1 MKCLINIISNYNKPT
16 TYIYFIKM
24 NSNNLTIFNLL
35 MFITTPL
42 SDEERKIFDFDKS
55 KINKIIA
62 KLDKGSFYL
71 GGQIKMSSNDIINL
85 DFIEKV
91 REIDRKRF
99 IEYGGPCNSFE
110 AASMYE
116 YDKELEFIE
125 DMIKKYNQIIELR
138 EL

>member
-1 MKCLINIISNYNKPT
+1 
-16 TYIYFIKM
+16 M

-42 SDEERKIFDFDKS
+42 SDEEKKIFDFDKT

-62 KLDKGSFYL
+62 KLDRGTFYL

-85 DFIEKV
+85 DSIEKV
-91 REIDRKRF
+91 REINRKRF
-99 IEYGGPCNSFE
+99 IEYGGPCNSLE
-110 AASMYE
+110 VESMYE
-116 YDKELEFIE
+116 YDREFEFIE

-138 EL
+138 KLN